1 MKLTALLLPQ
11 AIAAAAIFPRQT
23 PSNGGQAYSGWSAPD
38 ETYDGNTVLGTFD
51 ASSNTNNDSA
61 PGLTIV
67 DSSNGSQ
74 TSQGSRYLNITL
86 QNLTPSL
93 SFQDVFAVVHSDDVR
108 LLDVGKPASD
118 ELASFI
124 TDGSTG
130 GFSSLNMDD
139 VYGTVAASSSSI
151 APGQY
156 YNISVPLS
164 LTDDVQDE
172 STADALDDLD
182 ASVTI
187 VGRFSDV
194 DGMFF
199 AVNAMDVGD
208 SVESGHAAAYTV
220 SSGFLTYHSGIIND
234 TASVYAGRVVNVITA
249 ARNDDGN
256 DDDDDDDDDD
266 DRR

>member
-1 MKLTALLLPQ
+1 MKLTAFLLPQ

-38 ETYDGNTVLGTFD
+38 QTYDGNTVLGTFD
-51 ASSNTNNDSA
+51 ASSNTNNASA

-74 TSQGSRYLNITL
+74 ASQRTRYLNITL

-108 LLDVGKPASD
+108 LLDVGKPVSN

-124 TDGSTG
+124 SDGSTD
-130 GFSSLNMDD
+130 GFNSLNTDD

-156 YNISVPLS
+156 YNFSIPLS
-164 LTDDVQDE
+164 LPNDVQDE
-172 STADALDDLD
+172 STADALDDVD
-182 ASVTI
+182 ASLTI
-187 VGRFSDV
+187 VGRFSGA

-208 SVESGHAAAYTV
+208 SIETGHAALYTV
-220 SSGFLTYHSGIIND
+220 SSGFLTYHSGYVND
-234 TASVYAGRVVNVITA
+234 TASVYPGRVVNVISV
-249 ARNDDGN
+249 ART
-256 DDDDDDDDDD
+256 DDDNDDDDD